1 MLSRLVPV
9 IKEVDSMRSFRGD
22 FCVMWNK
29 SLILNKIIAQ
39 MKKSTDGMSNKEK
52 TIFQD
57 MLVKFSKQIM
67 NMSVDFLRWEE
78 V

>member
-1 MLSRLVPV
+1 
-9 IKEVDSMRSFRGD
+9 
-22 FCVMWNK
+22 
-29 SLILNKIIAQ
+29 

-67 NMSVDFLRWEE
+67 NVSVDFLR
-78 V
+78 

>member
-1 MLSRLVPV
+1 MLSRFVPV
-9 IKEVDSMRSFRGD
+9 MWEIDSRRSLRGD
-22 FCVMWNK
+22 FCVMRNK

-57 MLVKFSKQIM
+57 MLVRLSNQVINVLM
-67 NMSVDFLRWEE
+67 M
-78 V
+78 